1 MGGSNWRRE
10 ERDGRNLGREG
21 DFGGEFSEKEQEE
34 DEPVMVKAATTLP
47 ELMFSYTCR
56 SSLLVRHPPLFAH
69 IICVH
74 SIVLRRTY
82 DEMAARLMREGCC
95 V

>member
-1 MGGSNWRRE
+1 MEEIGSAR
-10 ERDGRNLGREG
+10 GTS
-21 DFGGEFSEKEQEE
+21 GGEFSENEQEE

-56 SSLLVRHPPLFAH
+56 SSLLVRHPPLSAH